1 VFESIL
7 ASHFARYPAM
17 QLTDLYKLIHQAA
30 LGSEH
35 AICAE
40 ASAREWLTRE
50 LAEMG
55 VGPAEPLPDLLSVQT
70 GIARIHL
77 RPYLASGGDLERLL
91 NSFIRTANEIQGDP
105 QTLEQY
111 WRIATGFGCFPV
123 AEMDAFILARQM
135 QGYPAVHH
143 SPEYKHLY
151 RPAYRVVWQNLF

>member
-1 VFESIL
+1 MFESIL

-70 GIARIHL
+70 GIV
-77 RPYLASGGDLERLL
+77 PASTCAPILL
-91 NSFIRTANEIQGDP
+91 
-105 QTLEQY
+105 
-111 WRIATGFGCFPV
+111 
-123 AEMDAFILARQM
+123 
-135 QGYPAVHH
+135 PAVIL
-143 SPEYKHLY
+143 SIC
-151 RPAYRVVWQNLF
+151 